1 MDNHNEK
8 KTKQIKRIL
17 AIITIVFVILIGYFI
32 GRPLVHFV
40 SDPKQFRVWVN
51 DKGIWGVL
59 GFIGMNI
66 LQVLLAVI
74 PGGPFEIGA
83 GYAFGVIRGTLIC
96 DFAMTTASVIIFLF
110 VRRFGMKFVELFV
123 SREKIESV
131 KILKSSRRS
140 ESIIFLLFLIPGT
153 PKDLLSYLVGLTD
166 IKLSHWIIIC
176 AVGRMPAI
184 FLSVLSGNALNKADY
199 TFVILMFA
207 VMIALSICGFLFYR
221 SRSTADSLLFST
233 TAAFVQNFIN
243 ADVTHISIFVFHTDH
258 MCGYPLIVISPSLLI
273 QLDADFFPSLPQHL

>member
-96 DFAMTTASVIIFLF
+96 DFAMTTATSFPLYFPLSSAANASPITTCAGKQISLCTYRFPRRIASSRPISNDTARIPWPFNAAVII
-110 VRRFGMKFVELFV
+110 RQ
-123 SREKIESV
+123 
-131 KILKSSRRS
+131 
-140 ESIIFLLFLIPGT
+140 
-153 PKDLLSYLVGLTD
+153 
-166 IKLSHWIIIC
+166 
-176 AVGRMPAI
+176 
-184 FLSVLSGNALNKADY
+184 NA
-199 TFVILMFA
+199 
-207 VMIALSICGFLFYR
+207 
-221 SRSTADSLLFST
+221 
-233 TAAFVQNFIN
+233 
-243 ADVTHISIFVFHTDH
+243 
-258 MCGYPLIVISPSLLI
+258 
-273 QLDADFFPSLPQHL
+273 

>member
-153 PKDLLSYLVGLTD
+153 DRYKALPLDHYLCSWPYAGNLSFRLKRQRIKQSGL
-166 IKLSHWIIIC
+166 HIC
-176 AVGRMPAI
+176 HSDVCCHDCPVHLRI
-184 FLSVLSGNALNKADY
+184 
-199 TFVILMFA
+199 
-207 VMIALSICGFLFYR
+207 
-221 SRSTADSLLFST
+221 SLL
-233 TAAFVQNFIN
+233 
-243 ADVTHISIFVFHTDH
+243 
-258 MCGYPLIVISPSLLI
+258 P
-273 QLDADFFPSLPQHL
+273 LPQ

>member
-1 MDNHNEK
+1 MDNPNEK

-74 PGGPFEIGA
+74 P
-83 GYAFGVIRGTLIC
+83 
-96 DFAMTTASVIIFLF
+96 ASVIIFLF

-221 SRSTADSLLFST
+221 SRNKTGSGSENDKE
-233 TAAFVQNFIN
+233 
-243 ADVTHISIFVFHTDH
+243 
-258 MCGYPLIVISPSLLI
+258 
-273 QLDADFFPSLPQHL
+273 

>member
-123 SREKIESV
+123 S
-131 KILKSSRRS
+131 
-140 ESIIFLLFLIPGT
+140 IIFLLFLIPGT

-207 VMIALSICGFLFYR
+207 VMIALSICGFFFYR
-221 SRSTADSLLFST
+221 SRNKTGSGSENDKE
-233 TAAFVQNFIN
+233 
-243 ADVTHISIFVFHTDH
+243 
-258 MCGYPLIVISPSLLI
+258 
-273 QLDADFFPSLPQHL
+273 

>member
-96 DFAMTTASVIIFLF
+96 DFAMTTASGIIFLF

-207 VMIALSICGFLFYR
+207 VMIALSICGFFFYR
-221 SRSTADSLLFST
+221 SRNKTGSGSENDKE
-233 TAAFVQNFIN
+233 
-243 ADVTHISIFVFHTDH
+243 
-258 MCGYPLIVISPSLLI
+258 
-273 QLDADFFPSLPQHL
+273 

>member
-1 MDNHNEK
+1 MENRNEK
-8 KTKQIKRIL
+8 KIKQIKRIL
-17 AIITIVFVILIGYFI
+17 VILTVVFVVSIGYFI
-32 GRPLVHFV
+32 GRPLIHFV
-40 SDPKQFRVWVN
+40 SDPQQFRTWVN
-51 DKGIWGVL
+51 EKGIWGIL

-66 LQVLLAVI
+66 LQVLLAVV

-96 DFAMTTASVIIFLF
+96 DFAMTVASIIIFLF

-140 ESIIFLLFLIPGT
+140 ESILFLLFLIPGT
-153 PKDLLSYLVGLTD
+153 PKDLLSYLVGLTN

-176 AVGRMPAI
+176 AIGRMPAI

-199 TFVILMFA
+199 GFVILMFV
-207 VMIALSICGFLFYR
+207 VMIALSICGFFFYC
-221 SRSTADSLLFST
+221 SKNQKDSGDDNQSK
-233 TAAFVQNFIN
+233 
-243 ADVTHISIFVFHTDH
+243 
-258 MCGYPLIVISPSLLI
+258 
-273 QLDADFFPSLPQHL
+273 